1 MVASLGVNQVS
12 AAARGEGRAEGLL
25 LVGVQSTTNI
35 ITVPF
40 RCPYC
45 LCGSNC
51 STDGNTSSCCKVL
64 SANLGNGTKTLYG
77 KLERKTSWTC
87 VDAPLGDYQSPRPP
101 LPLFLLCSTLRQEE
115 SNLAENQWL
124 RGSLEAGAYLFVSD
138 RLTLCQRAVLASADF
153 DSESQNNP
161 EPSVFKF

>member
-1 MVASLGVNQVS
+1 MGRAAVVMVASLGVNQVS

-64 SANLGNGTKTLYG
+64 SAVFCT
-77 KLERKTSWTC
+77 EI
-87 VDAPLGDYQSPRPP
+87 
-101 LPLFLLCSTLRQEE
+101 
-115 SNLAENQWL
+115 
-124 RGSLEAGAYLFVSD
+124 SLEYRDKFGVLVELGEWYQNFVWKVGTQD
-138 RLTLCQRAVLASADF
+138 VVDLRRCTAWRLPISSPASPSLSPLLNA
-153 DSESQNNP
+153 STRRIESC
-161 EPSVFKF
+161 